1 MWSFLRFFAKSKI
14 IETDSK
20 LIRLG
25 VTAEILVWSVLQFVD
40 GEIGNG
46 IALLFPAALV
56 LLTYFR
62 NERILISLWYMSKS
76 DVAKAEKMLG
86 RIRNPEKSLIKS
98 QLAYYYL
105 LMGMIESQ
113 RKVGKAETLL
123 KKALNTGLRMDQ
135 DKALAKLN
143 LAGIALT
150 KRRKKEAQILL
161 TEVKRLDS
169 KNVLAEQTKYIKQ
182 QMKRI

>member
-1 MWSFLRFFAKSKI
+1 MLSKI
-14 IETDSK
+14 V
-20 LIRLG
+20 RLG
-25 VTAEILVWSVLQFVD
+25 LTAAIFAWSVYQFVD

-56 LLTYFR
+56 LFTYFR
-62 NERILISLWYMSKS
+62 NERILWALWQMRKN
-76 DVAKAEKMLG
+76 DVAKAEKALLG
-86 RIRNPEKSLIKS
+86 IRQPEKSLIRT

-123 KKALNTGLRMDQ
+123 RKALSTGLRMDQ

-143 LAGIALT
+143 LAGIALS

-161 TEVKRLDS
+161 SEVKKLDT
-169 KNVLAEQTKYIKQ
+169 KGVLAEQTKYIKQ
-182 QMKRI
+182 QMKRV

>member
-1 MWSFLRFFAKSKI
+1 MFSKI
-14 IETDSK
+14 I
-20 LIRLG
+20 RLG
-25 VTAEILVWSVLQFVD
+25 LTAAIFAWSIYQFAD

-46 IALLFPAALV
+46 ISLLFPMGLV
-56 LLTYFR
+56 LFTYFR
-62 NERILISLWYMSKS
+62 NERILLSLWHMRKN
-76 DVAKAEKMLG
+76 DVAKAEKALAG
-86 RIRNPEKSLIKS
+86 IRNPEKSLIKG

-123 KKALNTGLRMDQ
+123 KRALNTGLRLDQ

-161 TEVKRLDS
+161 TEVKKLD
-169 KNVLAEQTKYIKQ
+169 KNGALAEQTKYIKQ

>member
-1 MWSFLRFFAKSKI
+1 MFSKI
-14 IETDSK
+14 I
-20 LIRLG
+20 RLG
-25 VTAEILVWSVLQFVD
+25 LTAAIFAWSIYQFAD

-46 IALLFPAALV
+46 IALLFPMGLV
-56 LLTYFR
+56 LFTYFR
-62 NERILISLWYMSKS
+62 NERILLSLWHMRKN
-76 DVAKAEKMLG
+76 DVAKAEKALAG
-86 RIRNPEKSLIKS
+86 IRNPEKSLIKG

-113 RKVGKAETLL
+113 RKVGKAETFL
-123 KKALNTGLRMDQ
+123 KRALNTGLRLDQ

-161 TEVKRLDS
+161 TEVKKLD
-169 KNVLAEQTKYIKQ
+169 KNGALAEQTKYIKE

>member
-1 MWSFLRFFAKSKI
+1 MFSKI
-14 IETDSK
+14 IRIALS
-20 LIRLG
+20 LALFI
-25 VTAEILVWSVLQFVD
+25 WSIYSFID

-46 IALLFPAALV
+46 IALLFPTTLV
-56 LLTYFR
+56 LFSYFR
-62 NERILISLWYMSKS
+62 NERILWSLYHMRKQNL
-76 DVAKAEKMLG
+76 DKAEKVLLG
-86 RIRNPEKSLIKS
+86 IKNPEKGLIKT

-143 LAGIALT
+143 LAGIALS

-161 TEVKRLDS
+161 TDVKRLDS
-169 KNVLAEQTKYIKQ
+169 KGVLAEQTKYIKQ
-182 QMKRI
+182 QMKKI

>member
-1 MWSFLRFFAKSKI
+1 MFSKI
-14 IETDSK
+14 I
-20 LIRLG
+20 RLG
-25 VTAEILVWSVLQFVD
+25 LTAAIFAWSIYQFAD

-46 IALLFPAALV
+46 IALLFPMGLV
-56 LLTYFR
+56 LFTYFR
-62 NERILISLWYMSKS
+62 NERILLTLWHMRKN
-76 DVAKAEKMLG
+76 DVAKAEKALAG
-86 RIRNPEKSLIKS
+86 IRNPEKSLIKG

-113 RKVGKAETLL
+113 RGGKAETLL
-123 KKALNTGLRMDQ
+123 KRALNTGLRLDQ

-161 TEVKRLDS
+161 TEVKKLD
-169 KNVLAEQTKYIKQ
+169 KNGALAEQTKYIKQ

>member
-1 MWSFLRFFAKSKI
+1 MNRQFEPLINDQELLVKQFKTEATDKAVSKLSKKIGADTI
-14 IETDSK
+14 IEK
-20 LIRLG
+20 
-25 VTAEILVWSVLQFVD
+25 F
-40 GEIGNG
+40 
-46 IALLFPAALV
+46 
-56 LLTYFR
+56 
-62 NERILISLWYMSKS
+62 
-76 DVAKAEKMLG
+76 AKAEKMLG

>member
-1 MWSFLRFFAKSKI
+1 MFSKI
-14 IETDSK
+14 I
-20 LIRLG
+20 RLG
-25 VTAEILVWSVLQFVD
+25 LTAAIFAWSIYQFAD

-46 IALLFPAALV
+46 IALLFPMGLV
-56 LLTYFR
+56 LFTYFR
-62 NERILISLWYMSKS
+62 NERILLSLWHMRKN
-76 DVAKAEKMLG
+76 DVAKAEKALAG
-86 RIRNPEKSLIKS
+86 IRNPKKSLIKG

-123 KKALNTGLRMDQ
+123 KRALNTGLRLDQ

-161 TEVKRLDS
+161 TEVKKLD
-169 KNVLAEQTKYIKQ
+169 KNGALAEQTKYIKQ

>member
-1 MWSFLRFFAKSKI
+1 MFSKI
-14 IETDSK
+14 IRIALS
-20 LIRLG
+20 LG
-25 VTAEILVWSVLQFVD
+25 LFVWSIYNFID

-46 IALLFPAALV
+46 IALLFPTTLV
-56 LLTYFR
+56 VFSYFR
-62 NERILISLWYMSKS
+62 NERILWSLYHMRKQNL
-76 DVAKAEKMLG
+76 DKAEKVLLG
-86 RIRNPEKSLIKS
+86 IKNPEKSLIKT

-143 LAGIALT
+143 LAGIALS
-150 KRRKKEAQILL
+150 KRLKKEAQILL
-161 TEVKRLDS
+161 TDVKRLDS
-169 KNVLAEQTKYIKQ
+169 KGVLAEQTKYIKQ
-182 QMKRI
+182 QMKKI

>member
-1 MWSFLRFFAKSKI
+1 MLSKI
-14 IETDSK
+14 I
-20 LIRLG
+20 RLG
-25 VTAEILVWSVLQFVD
+25 LTAIIFGWSVWQFID

-46 IALLFPAALV
+46 IALLLPAAIV
-56 LLTYFR
+56 LFTYFR
-62 NERILISLWYMSKS
+62 NERILISLYHMRKS
-76 DVAKAEKMLG
+76 DVTKAEKSLL
-86 RIRNPEKSLIKS
+86 RISSPQKSLIKG

-105 LMGMIESQ
+105 LLGMIESQ

-143 LAGIALT
+143 LAGIALS

-161 TEVKRLDS
+161 TEVKRLDT
-169 KNVLAEQTKYIKQ
+169 KNALAEQTKYIKQ

>member
-1 MWSFLRFFAKSKI
+1 MFSKI
-14 IETDSK
+14 I
-20 LIRLG
+20 RLG
-25 VTAEILVWSVLQFVD
+25 LTAAIFAWSIYQFAD
-40 GEIGNG
+40 REIGNG
-46 IALLFPAALV
+46 IALLFPMGLV
-56 LLTYFR
+56 LFTYFR
-62 NERILISLWYMSKS
+62 NERILLTLWHMRKN
-76 DVAKAEKMLG
+76 DVAKAEKALAG
-86 RIRNPEKSLIKS
+86 IRNPEKSLIKG

-123 KKALNTGLRMDQ
+123 KRALNTGLRLDQ

-161 TEVKRLDS
+161 TEVKKLD
-169 KNVLAEQTKYIKQ
+169 KNGALAEQTKYIKQ
-182 QMKRI
+182 PMKRI

>member
-1 MWSFLRFFAKSKI
+1 MFSKI
-14 IETDSK
+14 IRIALS
-20 LIRLG
+20 LG
-25 VTAEILVWSVLQFVD
+25 LFVWSIYNFID

-46 IALLFPAALV
+46 MALLFPTALV
-56 LLTYFR
+56 LFSYFR
-62 NERILISLWYMSKS
+62 NERILWSLYHMRKQNL
-76 DVAKAEKMLG
+76 DKAEKVLLG
-86 RIRNPEKSLIKS
+86 IKNPEKSLIKT

-143 LAGIALT
+143 LAGIALS

-161 TEVKRLDS
+161 TDVKRLDS
-169 KNVLAEQTKYIKQ
+169 KGVLAEQTKYIKQ
-182 QMKRI
+182 QMKKI

>member
-1 MWSFLRFFAKSKI
+1 MFSKI
-14 IETDSK
+14 I
-20 LIRLG
+20 RLG
-25 VTAEILVWSVLQFVD
+25 ITAAIFAWSIYQFAD

-46 IALLFPAALV
+46 IALLFPMGLV
-56 LLTYFR
+56 LFTYFR
-62 NERILISLWYMSKS
+62 NERILLSLWHMRKN
-76 DVAKAEKMLG
+76 DVAKAEKALAG
-86 RIRNPEKSLIKS
+86 IRNPEKSLIKG

-123 KKALNTGLRMDQ
+123 KRALKTGLRLDQ

-161 TEVKRLDS
+161 TEVKKLD
-169 KNVLAEQTKYIKQ
+169 KNGALAEQTKYIKQ

>member
-1 MWSFLRFFAKSKI
+1 MFSKI
-14 IETDSK
+14 I
-20 LIRLG
+20 RLG
-25 VTAEILVWSVLQFVD
+25 LTAAIFAWSIFQFAD

-46 IALLFPAALV
+46 IALLFPMGLV
-56 LLTYFR
+56 LFTYFR
-62 NERILISLWYMSKS
+62 NERILLSLWHMRKN
-76 DVAKAEKMLG
+76 DVAKAEKALAG
-86 RIRNPEKSLIKS
+86 IRNPEKSLIKG

-123 KKALNTGLRMDQ
+123 KRALNTGLRLDQ

-161 TEVKRLDS
+161 TEVKKLD
-169 KNVLAEQTKYIKQ
+169 KNGALAEQTKYIKQ

>member
-1 MWSFLRFFAKSKI
+1 LCMGNLRSSSGELVLSKI
-14 IETDSK
+14 I
-20 LIRLG
+20 RLV
-25 VTAEILVWSVLQFVD
+25 VTAAIFIWSIFQFAD

-56 LLTYFR
+56 LLTYFK
-62 NERILISLWYMSKS
+62 NERILVALYHMRKN
-76 DVAKAEKMLG
+76 DVVKAEKSLIG
-86 RIRNPEKSLIKS
+86 IRTPEKSLVKS

-123 KKALNTGLRMDQ
+123 KKALNTGLRLDQ

-161 TEVKRLDS
+161 TEVKKLDS
-169 KNVLAEQTKYIKQ
+169 KGVLNEQTKYIKQ

>member
-1 MWSFLRFFAKSKI
+1 MFSKI
-14 IETDSK
+14 I
-20 LIRLG
+20 RLG
-25 VTAEILVWSVLQFVD
+25 LTAAIFVWSIYQFAD

-46 IALLFPAALV
+46 IALLFPMGLV
-56 LLTYFR
+56 LFTYFR
-62 NERILISLWYMSKS
+62 NERILLSLWHMRKN
-76 DVAKAEKMLG
+76 DVAKAEKALAG
-86 RIRNPEKSLIKS
+86 IRNPEKSLIKG

-123 KKALNTGLRMDQ
+123 KRALNTGLRLDQ

-161 TEVKRLDS
+161 TEVKKLD
-169 KNVLAEQTKYIKQ
+169 KNGALAEQTKYIKQ

>member
-1 MWSFLRFFAKSKI
+1 MR
-14 IETDSK
+14 
-20 LIRLG
+20 
-25 VTAEILVWSVLQFVD
+25 
-40 GEIGNG
+40 
-46 IALLFPAALV
+46 
-56 LLTYFR
+56 
-62 NERILISLWYMSKS
+62 KS

-86 RIRNPEKSLIKS
+86 RIRSPEKSLIKS

>member
-1 MWSFLRFFAKSKI
+1 MFSKI
-14 IETDSK
+14 IRIALS
-20 LIRLG
+20 LG
-25 VTAEILVWSVLQFVD
+25 LFVWSIYNFID

-46 IALLFPAALV
+46 IALLIPTTLV
-56 LLTYFR
+56 VFSYFR
-62 NERILISLWYMSKS
+62 NERILWSLYHMRKQNL
-76 DVAKAEKMLG
+76 DKAEKVLLG
-86 RIRNPEKSLIKS
+86 IKNPEKSLIKT

-143 LAGIALT
+143 LAGIALS

-161 TEVKRLDS
+161 TDVKRLDS
-169 KNVLAEQTKYIKQ
+169 KGVLAEQTKYIKQ
-182 QMKRI
+182 QMKKI

>member
-1 MWSFLRFFAKSKI
+1 MFSKI
-14 IETDSK
+14 F
-20 LIRLG
+20 RLG
-25 VTAEILVWSVLQFVD
+25 LTAAIFAWSIYQFAD
-40 GEIGNG
+40 REIGNG
-46 IALLFPAALV
+46 IALLFPMGLV
-56 LLTYFR
+56 LFTYFR
-62 NERILISLWYMSKS
+62 NERILLTLWHMRKN
-76 DVAKAEKMLG
+76 DVDKAEKALAG
-86 RIRNPEKSLIKS
+86 IRNPEKSLIKG

-123 KKALNTGLRMDQ
+123 KRALNTGLRLDQ

-161 TEVKRLDS
+161 TEVKKLD
-169 KNVLAEQTKYIKQ
+169 KNGALAEQTKYIKQ

>member
-1 MWSFLRFFAKSKI
+1 MFSKI
-14 IETDSK
+14 IRIALS
-20 LIRLG
+20 LG
-25 VTAEILVWSVLQFVD
+25 LFVWSIYNFID

-46 IALLFPAALV
+46 IALLFPTALV
-56 LLTYFR
+56 LFSYFR
-62 NERILISLWYMSKS
+62 NERILWSLYHMRKQNL
-76 DVAKAEKMLG
+76 VKAEKVLLG
-86 RIRNPEKSLIKS
+86 IKNPEKSLIKT

-143 LAGIALT
+143 LAGIALS

-161 TEVKRLDS
+161 TDVKRLDS
-169 KNVLAEQTKYIKQ
+169 KGVLAEQTKYIKQ
-182 QMKRI
+182 QMKKI

>member
-1 MWSFLRFFAKSKI
+1 MFSKI
-14 IETDSK
+14 IRIALS
-20 LIRLG
+20 LG
-25 VTAEILVWSVLQFVD
+25 LFVWSIYNFID

-46 IALLFPAALV
+46 IALLFPTALV
-56 LLTYFR
+56 LFSYFR
-62 NERILISLWYMSKS
+62 NERILWSLYHMRKQNL
-76 DVAKAEKMLG
+76 DKAEKVLLG
-86 RIRNPEKSLIKS
+86 IKNPEKSLIKT

-143 LAGIALT
+143 LAGIALS

-161 TEVKRLDS
+161 TDVKRLDS
-169 KNVLAEQTKYIKQ
+169 KSVLAEQTKYIKQ
-182 QMKRI
+182 QMKKI

>member
-1 MWSFLRFFAKSKI
+1 MFSKI
-14 IETDSK
+14 I
-20 LIRLG
+20 RLG
-25 VTAEILVWSVLQFVD
+25 LTAAIFAWSIYQFAD

-46 IALLFPAALV
+46 IALLLPMGLV
-56 LLTYFR
+56 LFTYFR
-62 NERILISLWYMSKS
+62 NERILLSLWHMRKN
-76 DVAKAEKMLG
+76 DVAKAEKALAG
-86 RIRNPEKSLIKS
+86 IRNPEKSLIKG

-123 KKALNTGLRMDQ
+123 KRALNTGLRLDQ

-161 TEVKRLDS
+161 TEVKKLD
-169 KNVLAEQTKYIKQ
+169 KNGALAEQTKYIKQ

>member
-1 MWSFLRFFAKSKI
+1 MFSKV
-14 IETDSK
+14 
-20 LIRLG
+20 IRIALSLG
-25 VTAEILVWSVLQFVD
+25 LFVWSIYNFID

-46 IALLFPAALV
+46 IALLFPTTLV
-56 LLTYFR
+56 LFSYFR
-62 NERILISLWYMSKS
+62 NERILWSLYHMRKQNLE
-76 DVAKAEKMLG
+76 KAEKVLLG
-86 RIRNPEKSLIKS
+86 IKNPEKSLIKT

-143 LAGIALT
+143 LAGIALS

-161 TEVKRLDS
+161 TDVKRLDS
-169 KNVLAEQTKYIKQ
+169 KGVLTEQTKYIKQ
-182 QMKRI
+182 QMKKI

>member
-1 MWSFLRFFAKSKI
+1 MFSKV
-14 IETDSK
+14 
-20 LIRLG
+20 IRIALSLG
-25 VTAEILVWSVLQFVD
+25 LFVWSIYNFID

-46 IALLFPAALV
+46 IALLFPTTLV
-56 LLTYFR
+56 LFSYFR
-62 NERILISLWYMSKS
+62 NERILWSLYHMRKQNLE
-76 DVAKAEKMLG
+76 KAEKVLLG
-86 RIRNPEKSLIKS
+86 IKTPEKSLIKT

-143 LAGIALT
+143 LAGIALS

-161 TEVKRLDS
+161 TDVKRLDS
-169 KNVLAEQTKYIKQ
+169 KGVLAEQTKYIKQ
-182 QMKRI
+182 QMKKI

>member
-1 MWSFLRFFAKSKI
+1 MLSKI
-14 IETDSK
+14 I
-20 LIRLG
+20 RLG
-25 VTAEILVWSVLQFVD
+25 LTAIIFGWSVWQFID

-46 IALLFPAALV
+46 IALLLPAAIV
-56 LLTYFR
+56 LFTYFR
-62 NERILISLWYMSKS
+62 NERILISLYHMRKS
-76 DVAKAEKMLG
+76 DVAKAEKSLL
-86 RIRNPEKSLIKS
+86 RISSPQKSLIKG

-105 LMGMIESQ
+105 LLGMIESQ

-143 LAGIALT
+143 LAGIALS

-161 TEVKRLDS
+161 TEAKRLDT
-169 KNVLAEQTKYIKQ
+169 KNALAEQTKYIKQ

>member
-1 MWSFLRFFAKSKI
+1 MFSKI
-14 IETDSK
+14 IRIALS
-20 LIRLG
+20 LG
-25 VTAEILVWSVLQFVD
+25 LFVWSIYNFID

-46 IALLFPAALV
+46 IALLFPTALV
-56 LLTYFR
+56 LFSYFR
-62 NERILISLWYMSKS
+62 NERILWSLYHMRKQNL
-76 DVAKAEKMLG
+76 DKAEKVLLG
-86 RIRNPEKSLIKS
+86 IKNPEKSLIKT

-105 LMGMIESQ
+105 LRGMIESQ

-143 LAGIALT
+143 LAGIALS

-161 TEVKRLDS
+161 TDVKRLDS
-169 KNVLAEQTKYIKQ
+169 KGVLAEQTKYIKQ
-182 QMKRI
+182 QMKKI

>member
-1 MWSFLRFFAKSKI
+1 MFSKV
-14 IETDSK
+14 
-20 LIRLG
+20 IRIALSLG
-25 VTAEILVWSVLQFVD
+25 LFVWSIYNFID

-46 IALLFPAALV
+46 IALLFPTTLV
-56 LLTYFR
+56 LFSYFR
-62 NERILISLWYMSKS
+62 NERILWSLYHMRKQNLE
-76 DVAKAEKMLG
+76 KAEKVLLG
-86 RIRNPEKSLIKS
+86 IKTPEKSLIKT

-105 LMGMIESQ
+105 LLGMIESQ

-143 LAGIALT
+143 LAGIALS

-161 TEVKRLDS
+161 TDVKRLDS
-169 KNVLAEQTKYIKQ
+169 KGVLAEQTKYIKQ
-182 QMKRI
+182 QMKKI

>member
-1 MWSFLRFFAKSKI
+1 MISKI
-14 IETDSK
+14 I
-20 LIRLG
+20 RLG
-25 VTAEILVWSVLQFVD
+25 LTVVIFGWSIWQFID

-46 IALLFPAALV
+46 IALLLPAGLV
-56 LLTYFR
+56 LFTYFR
-62 NERILISLWYMSKS
+62 NERILLSLWHMRKS
-76 DVAKAEKMLG
+76 DLEKAEKALLG
-86 RIRNPEKSLIKS
+86 IRNPEKSLIKG

-105 LMGMIESQ
+105 LLGMIESQ

-123 KKALNTGLRMDQ
+123 RKALSTGLRMDS

-161 TEVKRLDS
+161 TEVKKLD
-169 KNVLAEQTKYIKQ
+169 KKGVLSEQTKYIKQ

>member
-1 MWSFLRFFAKSKI
+1 MSI
-14 IETDSK
+14 
-20 LIRLG
+20 
-25 VTAEILVWSVLQFVD
+25 VLF
-40 GEIGNG
+40 
-46 IALLFPAALV
+46 
-56 LLTYFR
+56 TYFR
-62 NERILISLWYMSKS
+62 NERILLSLWHMRKNN
-76 DVAKAEKMLG
+76 VAKAEKALTG
-86 RIRNPEKSLIKS
+86 IRNPEKSLIRS

-105 LMGMIESQ
+105 LLGMIESQ

-123 KKALNTGLRMDQ
+123 KRALNTGLRTDQ

-161 TEVKRLDS
+161 TDVKRLDS
-169 KNVLAEQTKYIKQ
+169 KGVLAEQTKYIKQ

>member
-1 MWSFLRFFAKSKI
+1 M
-14 IETDSK
+14 
-20 LIRLG
+20 G
-25 VTAEILVWSVLQFVD
+25 
-40 GEIGNG
+40 
-46 IALLFPAALV
+46 LV
-56 LLTYFR
+56 LFTYFR
-62 NERILISLWYMSKS
+62 NERILLSLWHMRKN
-76 DVAKAEKMLG
+76 DVAKAEKALAG
-86 RIRNPEKSLIKS
+86 IRNPEKSLIKG

-123 KKALNTGLRMDQ
+123 KRALNTGLRLDQ

-161 TEVKRLDS
+161 TEVKKLD
-169 KNVLAEQTKYIKQ
+169 KNGALTEQTKYIKQ

>member
-1 MWSFLRFFAKSKI
+1 MFSKI
-14 IETDSK
+14 I
-20 LIRLG
+20 RLG
-25 VTAEILVWSVLQFVD
+25 LTAAIFAWSIYQFAD
-40 GEIGNG
+40 REIGNG
-46 IALLFPAALV
+46 IALLFPMGLV
-56 LLTYFR
+56 LFTYFR
-62 NERILISLWYMSKS
+62 NERILLTLWHMRKN
-76 DVAKAEKMLG
+76 DVAKAEKALAG
-86 RIRNPEKSLIKS
+86 IRNPEKNLIKG

-105 LMGMIESQ
+105 HKGMIESQ

-123 KKALNTGLRMDQ
+123 KRALNTGLRLDQ

-161 TEVKRLDS
+161 TEVKKLD
-169 KNVLAEQTKYIKQ
+169 KNGALAEQTKYIKQ

>member
-1 MWSFLRFFAKSKI
+1 MFSKI
-14 IETDSK
+14 IR
-20 LIRLG
+20 IVG
-25 VTAEILVWSVLQFVD
+25 AAAIFGWSLYSFID

-46 IALLFPAALV
+46 IALLFPAAIV
-56 LLTYFR
+56 LFTYFR
-62 NERILISLWYMSKS
+62 NERILISLYHMRKQ
-76 DVAKAEKMLG
+76 DLEKAEKALEG
-86 RIRNPEKSLIKS
+86 IKNPEQSLIKT

-161 TEVKRLDS
+161 TDVKRLDS
-169 KNVLAEQTKYIKQ
+169 KGVLAEQTKYIKQ

>member
-1 MWSFLRFFAKSKI
+1 MSDLEMFSKI
-14 IETDSK
+14 I
-20 LIRLG
+20 RLG
-25 VTAEILVWSVLQFVD
+25 LTAAIFAWSIYQFAD

-46 IALLFPAALV
+46 IALLFPMGLV
-56 LLTYFR
+56 LFTYFR
-62 NERILISLWYMSKS
+62 NERILLTLWHMRKN
-76 DVAKAEKMLG
+76 DVAKAEKALAG
-86 RIRNPEKSLIKS
+86 IRNPEKSLIKG

-123 KKALNTGLRMDQ
+123 KRALNTGLRMDQ

-161 TEVKRLDS
+161 TEVKKLD
-169 KNVLAEQTKYIKQ
+169 KNGALAEQTKYIKQ

>member
-1 MWSFLRFFAKSKI
+1 
-14 IETDSK
+14 
-20 LIRLG
+20 
-25 VTAEILVWSVLQFVD
+25 
-40 GEIGNG
+40 
-46 IALLFPAALV
+46 
-56 LLTYFR
+56 
-62 NERILISLWYMSKS
+62 
-76 DVAKAEKMLG
+76 
-86 RIRNPEKSLIKS
+86 
-98 QLAYYYL
+98 
-105 LMGMIESQ
+105 MGMIESQ

-123 KKALNTGLRMDQ
+123 KKALNTGLRMNQ

-161 TEVKRLDS
+161 TEVKKLDT

>member
-1 MWSFLRFFAKSKI
+1 MFSKI
-14 IETDSK
+14 I
-20 LIRLG
+20 RLG
-25 VTAEILVWSVLQFVD
+25 LTAAIFAWSIYQFAD

-46 IALLFPAALV
+46 IALLFPMGLV
-56 LLTYFR
+56 LFTYFR
-62 NERILISLWYMSKS
+62 NERILLTLWHMRKN
-76 DVAKAEKMLG
+76 DVAKAEKALAG
-86 RIRNPEKSLIKS
+86 IRNPEKSLIKG

-123 KKALNTGLRMDQ
+123 KRALNTGLRLDQ

-161 TEVKRLDS
+161 TEVKKLD
-169 KNVLAEQTKYIKQ
+169 KNGALAEQTKYIKQ